1 MLSSPSCE
9 SLGLSAQLKV
19 ALGSYA
25 LGPLLGAWLGWA
37 LDPWTGRGGWL
48 RVLREGVGPRQE
60 VDSLGMTLLVSS
72 LLHRKPVGDFVR
84 ANLAIYYAS

>member
-1 MLSSPSCE
+1 M
-9 SLGLSAQLKV
+9 
-19 ALGSYA
+19 
-25 LGPLLGAWLGWA
+25 
-37 LDPWTGRGGWL
+37 
-48 RVLREGVGPRQE
+48 LREGVGPQQE